1 MKLSGCQYL
10 IIIVYV
16 RRLYQEISSN
26 VFGIDLLFSGNN
38 GMKSIWLTNISCPRR
53 TNLNKRQIEACHI
66 HRSTGYLTVRVG
78 QIFTVI
84 IY

>member
-16 RRLYQEISSN
+16 RRLYQEIS
-26 VFGIDLLFSGNN
+26 IDLLFSENN